1 MRRACTGTKA
11 HHEQTAKEVLPRV
24 TRYDPI
30 SIWDIDMG
38 DRYGGSDFNEISI

>member
-1 MRRACTGTKA
+1 MAAAAAAEARLAA
-11 HHEQTAKEVLPRV
+11 AAADSPAARV

-38 DRYGGSDFNEISI
+38 DRTSMR